1 MTQVITVV
9 KGKLKTQILQ
19 PSLKRYLAKG
29 WTVVKEKELQ
39 PKTEEVAIVAGK
51 IKPEEAAHNRGNNK
65 ATKAVMQ
72 AEAIVVTETKPR
84 ARKVINTGL
93 IKPKTAKAAK

>member
-9 KGKLKTQILQ
+9 KGKLKTEILQ
-19 PSLKRYLAKG
+19 PSLKRYLANG
-29 WTVVKEKELQ
+29 WKVVKEKELQ

-51 IKPEEAAHNRGNNK
+51 IKPEEAAHNRGNSK
-65 ATKAVMQ
+65 ATNTVMQ
-72 AEAIVVTETKPR
+72 AEAIIGTETKPR
-84 ARKVINTGL
+84 ARKAINTGL